1 MRRLLRWILKLGL
14 LLLLIV
20 SGSVA
25 WQGHRMYAGALKE
38 MPLEEKIEEIR
49 EQPDYTPLSRLPKT
63 YQNAVVAAEDH
74 RFYQHPGI
82 DVIAIGRAMKNNIL
96 AGSLREGGST
106 ITQQLAKNL
115 YFTQEKKFTRK
126 AAEVFMA
133 LKLEKEYTKEEIL
146 ELYVNTIYFGD
157 GYYGIKAASEG
168 YFGKDPSCLNNY
180 ECTMLAG
187 LPNAPSAYALT
198 EHAELAEQR
207 QGAVLRQMVKYGYL
221 SQQEA
226 EKIQEEKE

>member
-168 YFGKDPSCLNNY
+168 YFGKDPSCLSDY

-221 SQQEA
+221 SQREA

>member
-168 YFGKDPSCLNNY
+168 YFGKDPSLLNDY